1 MKLIAAI
8 AGIGAVAGGVHYSG
22 VLDRGEV
29 YAKPYSV
36 VYAELVS
43 MPLPNE
49 VESFA
54 GADEVRMTQA
64 PDQIEWHFRDDRGEI
79 AVFSA
84 HLSQEDTRHTRVKVD
99 FKTGDGLD
107 ESSGR
112 LLSTDLLRSTARSAM
127 AEQLDARLSGRPYD
141 SQHMGQILGEHLRDH
156 PEEMKQYGESLDQIF
171 KDTAAQMK
179 LDSEGGSGGT
189 SSADFASRTASTKQA
204 MDEATRPTVTVFPQ

>member
-1 MKLIAAI
+1 MKFLYAM

-43 MPLPNE
+43 MPLPTE

-84 HLSQEDTRHTRVKVD
+84 HLSKENARHTRVKVD

-112 LLSTDLLRSTARSAM
+112 LLSTELIRSTARSAM
-127 AEQLDARLSGRPYD
+127 AEQLDARLSGRAYD
-141 SQHMGQILGEHLRDH
+141 SQHMAQILGEHLRDH
-156 PEEMKQYGESLDQIF
+156 PEEMKQYGENLDQIF
-171 KDTAAQMK
+171 KEAAASMK
-179 LDSEGGSGGT
+179 MESEGGSGS
-189 SSADFASRTASTKQA
+189 SSADFATRTASTNEA